1 MTEIV
6 WTPSEDVLERS
17 NVVRLMRRHGVADY
31 RELVQRSI
39 EERDWFWPAAIED
52 MGLEFFEPWE
62 QVVDLS
68 RGPEWAT
75 WFTGGKLNIAW
86 NCVHRWAAGPL
97 APTEAAVGLGEDGSR
112 RSLTFAELS
121 HEVVR
126 LAEALLRL
134 GVEPGDR
141 VAIYL
146 PMSPEVAIASH
157 ACAHIGAVQVP
168 VFSGF
173 AAPAVA
179 QRLQDSEAKVAITT
193 TVSSRRGREVPM
205 LAILEEAR
213 REAPALEH
221 IVVAPWDELTADC
234 PGLTEALAVDS
245 EHPYLLTYTSGT
257 TGKPKGVVHVH
268 GGFLVSIAREAC
280 YQADAR
286 PGDVIHFATD
296 MGWIMG
302 PWTVVG
308 GGAMGATIVFA
319 EGAPDWPHDRLWR
332 LIEQERVSILG
343 CSPTLIR
350 ALVPH
355 GDPQAD
361 LSSLRLVLTTGEPW
375 NPDPYMWLHERVGAG
390 RCPIINASGG
400 TEIGACFL
408 SPSVAMPIKACS
420 LGFAALGMAM
430 DVVDDEGLS
439 LAGTGEV
446 GELVC
451 RQPFPGMTR
460 GFWRDRERFL
470 DTYWRRFPG
479 IWTHGDWAS
488 VDADGYWFLHGRSD
502 DTLNIAGKR
511 IGPAEIESAVVAHP
525 AVAEAAAVG
534 IPHEVKGEV
543 AWVFCV
549 LVPGTAA
556 SDELADELR
565 SLVADDLGKAF
576 APERIVF
583 VSGLPKTRSAKIVRR
598 AVRATALGRDPGD
611 MSSVENPEV
620 LDEIAAYV

>member
-1 MTEIV
+1 
-6 WTPSEDVLERS
+6 
-17 NVVRLMRRHGVADY
+17 
-31 RELVQRSI
+31 
-39 EERDWFWPAAIED
+39 
-52 MGLEFFEPWE
+52 
-62 QVVDLS
+62 
-68 RGPEWAT
+68 
-75 WFTGGKLNIAW
+75 
-86 NCVHRWAAGPL
+86 
-97 APTEAAVGLGEDGSR
+97 
-112 RSLTFAELS
+112 
-121 HEVVR
+121 
-126 LAEALLRL
+126 
-134 GVEPGDR
+134 
-141 VAIYL
+141 
-146 PMSPEVAIASH
+146 MSPEVAIASH

-213 REAPALEH
+213 REAPSLEH
-221 IVVAPWDELTADC
+221 VVVAPWDELTADC
-234 PGLTEALAVDS
+234 PGLTESLAVDS

-350 ALVPH
+350 ALIPH

-361 LSSLRLVLTTGEPW
+361 LSSLRLMLTTGEPW
-375 NPDPYMWLHERVGAG
+375 NPDPYMWLHERVGGG

-400 TEIGACFL
+400 TEVGACFL

-420 LGFAALGMAM
+420 LGFAALGNGHGRASTTRAC
-430 DVVDDEGLS
+430 S
-439 LAGTGEV
+439 LVGTGEV

-451 RQPFPGMTR
+451 RKPFPGMTR

-525 AVAEAAAVG
+525 GRGRGGGGRHPARGQGRGDLGVLRAHARAPRLGRARRRAARARRGRPRQGVRARAHRLRLGPAEDALGEDRAPRRARDGARPRIPATCPRSRTPRCSRRSPRMSDPAEVVRGLWDRFEARDWDAAAELLAEDVVVDWPQTRERMRG
-534 IPHEVKGEV
+534 RENVIAVNRNYPEGWTIRVLRVLQEGDVAVSEV
-543 AWVFCV
+543 AVDHV
-549 LVPGTAA
+549 DHGTFHAA
-556 SDELADELR
+556 SFFDVRD
-565 SLVADDLGKAF
+565 GQ
-576 APERIVF
+576 
-583 VSGLPKTRSAKIVRR
+583 IVRGDR
-598 AVRATALGRDPGD
+598 VLGRPADGRPARLARRG
-611 MSSVENPEV
+611 SSGIERESSTRFSTDRLKP
-620 LDEIAAYV
+620 